1 MTLILQT
8 ADDAPWATV
17 ARVVFWSRDVALAT
31 WRKQVLLGHPSYLPD
46 SVSRMSSRNFIRFLG
61 RNNFRQH
68 WPLLRTQMPTAHP
81 GIARLD
87 AAWSQIATGTFNMP
101 PHAALAAWPGR
112 SREVF
117 DAIVQHQGASIYEVA
132 KLTGVPYRRAFDHI
146 RTMEQAALVRSFIDK
161 SGPRPR
167 RRLYT
172 LPSRAA
178 PVARLTEASPW
189 LLGKPR

>member
-1 MTLILQT
+1 MTLIHQT
-8 ADDAPWATV
+8 ADDAPWEVV
-17 ARVVFWSRDVALAT
+17 ARAVFWSRDVALPT

-61 RNNFRQH
+61 RDNFRQH
-68 WPLLRTQMPTAHP
+68 WPQLQTQLPTGHA

-87 AAWSQIATGTFNMP
+87 AAWSLIQTGTFNMAP
-101 PHAALAAWPGR
+101 QAALAHWPGR

-132 KLTGVPYRRAFDHI
+132 KMTGVPYRRAFDHI
-146 RTMEQAALVRSFIDK
+146 RAMEQRALVRSVMDD

-172 LPSRAA
+172 L
-178 PVARLTEASPW
+178 ASSAV
-189 LLGKPR
+189 